1 MLRRALFSPPVLIS
15 LIVVL
20 LAATLPLYVSG
31 YVLGLLTIAYFFGVF
46 SMAWDL
52 LFGFANEV
60 NFGPSFLIGLGAYT
74 AGILDNL
81 YQPPIALC
89 IAAGVL
95 AAMIGGLVLALPA
108 LRVRGPY
115 FGLTTLVAVLMLQNF
130 VVVAASLTGGEIGLT
145 IPDVISID
153 DKVNYWIALGFMA
166 VSGAILYGLTRSP
179 VGLILQASG
188 QDPVQAGALG
198 FNVTKHKLAA
208 FLVSAFFSGPRWRPD
223 GVLSR
228 HGVGGNIHRR
238 HRRRAGDHRRRARR
252 TAHHPRRGAGSGVSG
267 GARRELKTARR
278 SRHLHRLCGRALRRP
293 LLPCRVARHGQGR
306 AGSDMSQS
314 VAKLEVNGLQ
324 KRFGGLTAVRDV
336 SFSVHA
342 GEILG
347 LIGPNGSGKS
357 TVMKSILG
365 VERPD
370 AGSVRVDAREVAG
383 WPPHRIAR
391 LGVGMVFQH
400 SRPLHRQTVLENI
413 LLGLLPDRLLDL
425 LPRAAADARARAIAE
440 RVGLTG
446 VLNRRPAT
454 LPFADLRKI
463 EIAKAIARDPQVVL
477 IDEPFAGLTARE
489 TASFAKLITEMRD
502 DGRAVLIV
510 DHNVKSMSALVDRV
524 YAMNVGEKIAEG
536 TVAEVMANE
545 TVRKVYLGGALTTA
559 ARPEAAFADA
569 QTPFLEI
576 ENLSVVYDKAQALEG
591 VSLHVHEGEFVAVVG
606 LNGAGKTTLF
616 NAVSGLVPYVG
627 DIRRQGKPL
636 RGRTAAMISR
646 EGIVQSP
653 EGRDLFGLMTVGE
666 NLDMG
671 GHGLGDKERGERR
684 EWLFNLFP
692 ILKERQ
698 RQTAATLSGGEQQML
713 TIARAL
719 MMKPDLL
726 ILDEPTLGLAPV
738 VMEQISKA
746 LERLRQTTEITVL
759 LGEQNVTFALPHAD
773 RVYVL
778 EHGRIVWEGEPG
790 RFAAEAGAMYL

>member
-1 MLRRALFSPPVLIS
+1 MPRPALLSPPVLIS
-15 LIVVL
+15 VIVVL
-20 LAATLPLYVSG
+20 IASTLPLYVSG
-31 YVLGLLTIAYFFGVF
+31 YVLGLLTIAFYFGVF
-46 SMAWDL
+46 AMAWDL

-60 NFGPSFLIGLGAYT
+60 NFGPTFLIGLGAYT

-81 YQPPIALC
+81 YQPPLVLC

-95 AAMIGGLVLALPA
+95 AAMTGGVVLALPA

-115 FGLTTLVAVLMLQNF
+115 FGLTTLVAVLILQNF
-130 VVVAASLTGGEIGLT
+130 VVVAAGLTGGEIGLT
-145 IPDVISID
+145 VPDVISID

-166 VSGAILYGLTRSP
+166 VSGAILYGLSRSP

-208 FLVSAFFSGPRWRPD
+208 FLVSAFFSGLAGALMVFYLGAASVGTFID
-223 GVLSR
+223 VTVGVQVIVAAVL
-228 HGVGGNIHRR
+228 GG
-238 HRRRAGDHRRRARR
+238 RR
-252 TAHHPRRGAGSGVSG
+252 TILGGAIGAIFLVAFGETLRPLGDLATFIVSAVALVVVLFFPGGLLGMVKGERGA
-267 GARRELKTARR
+267 
-278 SRHLHRLCGRALRRP
+278 
-293 LLPCRVARHGQGR
+293 
-306 AGSDMSQS
+306 DMSPPPRLA
-314 VAKLEVNGLQ
+314 VEGLA

-336 SFSVHA
+336 SFSIRA

-370 AGSVRVDAREVAG
+370 AGSVRVEGVEVAG

-400 SRPLHRQTVLENI
+400 SRPLHRQTVLEHI
-413 LLGLLPDRLLDL
+413 VFGLLPDRLTGFF
-425 LPRAAADARARAIAE
+425 PGAAVEARAREIAE
-440 RVGLTG
+440 RVGLSA
-446 VLNRRPAT
+446 VLDRRPSA

-463 EIAKAIARDPQVVL
+463 EIAKAIGRNPQVVL

-489 TASFAKLITEMRD
+489 TEAFAALIVEMRN
-502 DGRAVLIV
+502 DGRGVLIV
-510 DHNVKSMSALVDRV
+510 DHNVKSISALVDRI
-524 YAMNVGEKIAEG
+524 YAMHVGERIAEG
-536 TVAEVMANE
+536 TVQEVMENA
-545 TVRKVYLGGALTTA
+545 TVRKVYLGGALKTA
-559 ARPEAAFADA
+559 ARSEAAFRD
-569 QTPFLEI
+569 QDTPFLDI
-576 ENLSVVYDKAQALEG
+576 KDLSVHYDKALALEN
-591 VSLHVHEGEFVAVVG
+591 VSLHVHRGEFVAIVG

-616 NAVSGLVPYVG
+616 NAISGLVPYAG
-627 DIRRQGKPL
+627 EIRRQGQSL
-636 RGRTAAMISR
+636 RGQTAAAIAR
-646 EGIVQSP
+646 KGIVQSP
-653 EGRDLFGLMTVGE
+653 EGRDLFGAMTVRE

-671 GHGLGDKERGERR
+671 GHSLNEKERTDRR
-684 EWLFNLFP
+684 EWLFGLFP
-692 ILKERQ
+692 ILNERQ

-726 ILDEPTLGLAPV
+726 ILDEPTLGLAPLI
-738 VMEQISKA
+738 MEQISKA

-778 EHGRIVWEGEPG
+778 ERGRIVWEGDPS
-790 RFAAEAGAMYL
+790 RFASEAGAQYL